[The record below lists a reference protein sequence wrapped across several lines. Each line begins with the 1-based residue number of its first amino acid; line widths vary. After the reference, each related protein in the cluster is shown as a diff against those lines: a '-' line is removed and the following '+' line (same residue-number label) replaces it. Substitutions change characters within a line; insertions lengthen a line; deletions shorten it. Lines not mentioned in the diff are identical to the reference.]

1 MKVGMNLLLW
11 TAFVEEAHFPILEK
25 IKKTGYDGVEI
36 PLFDGDAEHY
46 KKIKKELD
54 NLGLGCTA
62 VTVVNADTNPIS
74 PDASV
79 RKAALDRIKWALDMT
94 SVMGGDVLAGPYHSA
109 LGVFSGQ
116 PPTADERK
124 RAVEVLTQAADHAQK
139 VKVKI
144 AIEYL
149 NRFECY
155 FLTNALDAKNLVREI
170 NHPYFGTMYDTFHA
184 NIEEKNISQAIAS
197 MEDTYVHVHISEN
210 DRGTPGSG
218 HVHWDETFK
227 ALRKAKYDGW
237 LTIEAFGRALPDLAA
252 ATKIW
257 RDMFPSPEDVYGN
270 GFKFIKEKWK
280 DLQFRKPKTHAL
292 NIGFNY
298 DFSNNVLGYDLGY
311 WYKPSNIGL
320 TYGASLLLRT
330 DFTNTKIGFAPVLG
344 YKIWQFHIQTGYQ
357 FLSKARTNFFTT
369 NTLFIDIRF
378 VLINNTKIKK

>member
-11 TAFVEEAHFPILEK
+11 TAFVTEEHFPILEK

-36 PLFDGDAEHY
+36 PLFDGDAGHY

-54 NLGLGCTA
+54 NLGLGCTT

-79 RKAALDRIKWALDMT
+79 RKAGLERIKWALDMT
-94 SVMGGDVLAGPYHSA
+94 SVMGGDLLAGPYHSA

-270 GFKFIKEKWK
+270 GFKFIKEKWEAFK
-280 DLQFRKPKTHAL
+280 
-292 NIGFNY
+292 
-298 DFSNNVLGYDLGY
+298 
-311 WYKPSNIGL
+311 
-320 TYGASLLLRT
+320 
-330 DFTNTKIGFAPVLG
+330 
-344 YKIWQFHIQTGYQ
+344 
-357 FLSKARTNFFTT
+357 
-369 NTLFIDIRF
+369 
-378 VLINNTKIKK
+378 

>member
-11 TAFVEEAHFPILEK
+11 TAFVTEEHFPILEK

-46 KKIKKELD
+46 KRIKKELD

-62 VTVVNADTNPIS
+62 VTVVNAATTPIR
-74 PDASV
+74 PDASI
-79 RKAALDRIKWALDMT
+79 RKAGMERIKWALDMT
-94 SVMGGDVLAGPYHSA
+94 SVMGGDLLAGPYHSA

-270 GFKFIKEKWK
+270 GFKFIKEKWEAFK
-280 DLQFRKPKTHAL
+280 
-292 NIGFNY
+292 
-298 DFSNNVLGYDLGY
+298 
-311 WYKPSNIGL
+311 
-320 TYGASLLLRT
+320 
-330 DFTNTKIGFAPVLG
+330 
-344 YKIWQFHIQTGYQ
+344 
-357 FLSKARTNFFTT
+357 
-369 NTLFIDIRF
+369 
-378 VLINNTKIKK
+378 